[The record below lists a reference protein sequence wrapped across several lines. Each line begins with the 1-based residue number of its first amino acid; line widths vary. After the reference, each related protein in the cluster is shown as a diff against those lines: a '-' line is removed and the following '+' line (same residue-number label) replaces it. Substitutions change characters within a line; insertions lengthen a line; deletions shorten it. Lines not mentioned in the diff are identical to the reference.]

1 MTLFD
6 LKKGEKAIINSI
18 SFGGGAHA
26 RLSSLGVTEGKTV
39 TVLSFSLF
47 RSAVLI
53 SCGYI
58 RLGIRRA
65 LAAQIEVE
73 KC

>member
-1 MTLFD
+1 MTLFN

-18 SFGGGAHA
+18 SFGGSARA

-47 RSAVLI
+47 KSAVLL

-65 LAAQIEVE
+65 LATQIEVE